1 MIVVFW
7 LEDGQ
12 PQAVEFK
19 SNEMTAALHQMEH
32 LRRKRRD
39 HGAKIS
45 HVCMQSELVESV
57 GQPGVSDPS
66 AGYDW
71 RKRRGDPST
80 FGREVPPALAAE
92 GRRD

>member
-7 LEDGQ
+7 LEDGK
-12 PQAVEFK
+12 PQAVDFK
-19 SNEMTAALHQMEH
+19 ANEMKEALGLMEH

-39 HGAKIS
+39 HGEKIS

-57 GQPGVSDPS
+57 GEPGVSDAP

-80 FGREVPPALAAE
+80 FGREVPLA
-92 GRRD
+92 